1 MSLTFTIK
9 QEDYPQIFKLYKRD
23 RTKKLETI
31 FRTGYDIHYP
41 NFEDSNNIEYHT
53 ILQSIDEIKNA
64 SNNGMNSKF
73 SELIDS
79 IHKLTG
85 INNNSSKRGEVGE
98 NMLEEVFKK
107 RYGDIV
113 YDNKAKTPHS
123 GDAWLH
129 LPDKKIIMLESK
141 NYTQRVGKDEVEKME
156 SDMKTN
162 HIKFGVFVSW
172 SSQVQNRKDLDFH
185 TFCHNSETY
194 MVVIISNLGDDI
206 IKLDLGLQIIREL
219 AENFNDI
226 KKFQWLQ
233 NDITQSLNELDIII
247 QKNYKLR
254 DHYYTMS
261 NNIRSCM
268 DNFYNLLR
276 DYQYEINIKVQ
287 EIIDKVKNTM
297 ANSKQKNKIKNVSNT
312 KLLKEFKKNKK
323 MFPILSSLLD
333 TLSLIENTSIEPSKD
348 NNTFIIYKN
357 KEELGTFKIKSRK
370 VSISLTKL
378 NFNMDL
384 ENDKYN
390 ESIKIL
396 PEICKNI

>member
-1 MSLTFTIK
+1 MSLTLTINE
-9 QEDYPQIFKLYKRD
+9 EDYPQIFKLYKKD
-23 RTKKLETI
+23 RIKKLESI
-31 FRTGYDIHYP
+31 FKTGYDIHYP
-41 NFEDSNNIEYHT
+41 KFDDNSNLEYHA
-53 ILQSIDEIKNA
+53 ILQSIDEIKNT
-64 SNNGMNSKF
+64 SNNNMDSKF
-73 SELIDS
+73 SELIES

-98 NMLEEVFKK
+98 NMLEEIFKK

-113 YDNKAKTPHS
+113 YENKAKTPHC

-129 LPDKKIIMLESK
+129 LPDKKMIMLEIK
-141 NYTQRVGKDEVEKME
+141 NYTHRVGKEEVDKKEF
-156 SDMKTN
+156 DMKTN
-162 HIKFGVFVSW
+162 HIKFGIFVSL

-185 TFCHNSETY
+185 TFNHTGETY

-219 AENFNDI
+219 AGNFNDMKQFKWI
-226 KKFQWLQ
+226 Q
-233 NDITQSLNELDIII
+233 NDITKSLNELDIII

-254 DHYYTMS
+254 DNYYLMS
-261 NNIRSCM
+261 NNVRSSM
-268 DNFYNLLR
+268 DLFYNQLR
-276 DYQYEINIKVQ
+276 DYQYEINIKAQ

-297 ANSKQKNKIKNVSNT
+297 SNSKNSNKIKNISNT
-312 KLLKEFKKNKK
+312 HLLKEFKKNKK

-333 TLSLIENTSIEPSKD
+333 TVSNIGDMTIEQTKDPTVFTLLKSKE
-348 NNTFIIYKN
+348 K
-357 KEELGTFKIKSRK
+357 LGTFKIKSKK
-370 VSISLTKL
+370 VSLCLTKL

-384 ENDKYN
+384 ETDKYN

>member
-1 MSLTFTIK
+1 MSLTLTIS
-9 QEDYPQIFKLYKRD
+9 QEDYPQIFKLYKKD
-23 RTKKLETI
+23 RVKKLEAI

-41 NFEDSNNIEYHT
+41 KFDDNSSIEYHA
-53 ILQSIDEIKNA
+53 ILQSIDEIKNT
-64 SNNGMNSKF
+64 SNNNMDSKF
-73 SELIDS
+73 SELIES

-98 NMLEEVFKK
+98 NMLEEIFKK

-113 YDNKAKTPHS
+113 YENKAKTPHS

-129 LPDKKIIMLESK
+129 LPDKKMIMLESK
-141 NYTQRVGKDEVEKME
+141 NYTQRVGREEVDKME

-185 TFCHNSETY
+185 TFSHNGETY

-219 AENFNDI
+219 AENFNDM
-226 KKFQWLQ
+226 KQFQWIQ
-233 NDITQSLNELDIII
+233 NDITQSLNELDLII

-254 DHYYTMS
+254 DNYYSMS
-261 NNIRSCM
+261 NNIRSSM
-268 DNFYNLLR
+268 DSFYNQLR
-276 DYQYEINIKVQ
+276 DYQYEINIKAQ

-297 ANSKQKNKIKNVSNT
+297 NNSKQKNKIKNISNT
-312 KLLKEFKKNKK
+312 HLLKEFKKNKK
-323 MFPILSSLLD
+323 MFPILSSLMD
-333 TLSLIENTSIEPSKD
+333 TVSNIENMSIETTKDPSTFSLI
-348 NNTFIIYKN
+348 KN
-357 KEELGTFKIKSRK
+357 KEILGTFKIKSRK
-370 VSISLTKL
+370 VSVCLSKL

-384 ENDKYN
+384 ETDKYN